1 MEKIRFMRLL
11 LFFDLPTLSNADKR
25 EYRHFVK
32 FLESDGYVRVQ
43 FSVYAKLCI
52 NSDSAETCKH
62 RLLKK
67 TTLKGDIRFMI
78 ITERQYQNI
87 VNINKTFNLQD
98 ELTTIDR
105 SIMIGGMND
114 ET

>member
-25 EYRHFVK
+25 EYRHFIK
-32 FLESDGYVRVQ
+32 FLEAEGFLRVQ

-52 NSDSAETCKH
+52 NADSAETCKNH
-62 RLLKK
+62 LLKQAPV
-67 TTLKGDIRFMI
+67 KGDIRFMV

-114 ET
+114 ES